1 MCTAWVAAW
10 QPRIR
15 ETAYSMCIGA
25 VFLLLASDS
34 IVYVYRISPSRYL
47 SFDNSANSVVSRAP
61 PPRGTTASGYA
72 CSAAARARAGRA
84 RPPRAAARGIAGAL
98 ISYSL
103 YTSDI
108 SIRKR
113 T

>member
-1 MCTAWVAAW
+1 
-10 QPRIR
+10 
-15 ETAYSMCIGA
+15 MCIGA

-72 CSAAARARAGRA
+72 CSAAARARRA